1 MILVAVSSST
11 CSVINLYKMYFI
23 KAPNIELGSLLESPE
38 DTRNDCDAIIAD
50 FLIGDLNLQIV
61 NISLKD
67 DANIKFL
74 NDKISDLIS
83 GEETVMLCID
93 FSNCNYLDGKLF
105 FDLFVAT
112 KFYFSII

>member
-1 MILVAVSSST
+1 MILVVVSTGFSFWLKF
-11 CSVINLYKMYFI
+11 IKNNFI
-23 KAPNIELGSLLESPE
+23 KAPNIELVSLLESPE

-83 GEETVMLCID
+83 EEETVMLCID
-93 FSNCNYLDGKLF
+93 FSNCNYLDGKLL
-105 FDLFVAT
+105 FD
-112 KFYFSII
+112 

>member
-1 MILVAVSSST
+1 MYTTRIWVLFMILVAVSSWIF
-11 CSVINLYKMYFI
+11 SVINLYKKYFI
-23 KAPNIELGSLLESPE
+23 KAPNIELVSLLESPE

-83 GEETVMLCID
+83 EEETVMLCID

-105 FDLFVAT
+105 FD
-112 KFYFSII
+112 